1 MWRRSR
7 TARCRPRAA
16 ARMRSRPV
24 SSALYRAA
32 SGKPRWRSTRCAAL
46 SQQRMR
52 RRDECVKHLNPEL
65 STVLAPCHS
74 LRLHSVHLFVS
85 WTLCFPALPPSSRWR
100 DQPFTVMRPSWAAW
114 RPTGAS
120 TSTDLE
126 ITHWIWS
133 GKCCPCS
140 SRLFLS
146 EISHVRQKTSDLVGI
161 PADPPVDMGAYRSN
175 RKSCLRGSV
184 LRGNRN

>member
-114 RPTGAS
+114 HPTGAHQPIWRVLTVS
-120 TSTDLE
+120 GAASAAHAVRDYSYLKSATCVKKRR
-126 ITHWIWS
+126 IWS
-133 GKCCPCS
+133 E
-140 SRLFLS
+140 SRPTLQLTW
-146 EISHVRQKTSDLVGI
+146 EHIAATGRVV
-161 PADPPVDMGAYRSN
+161 
-175 RKSCLRGSV
+175 
-184 LRGNRN
+184 